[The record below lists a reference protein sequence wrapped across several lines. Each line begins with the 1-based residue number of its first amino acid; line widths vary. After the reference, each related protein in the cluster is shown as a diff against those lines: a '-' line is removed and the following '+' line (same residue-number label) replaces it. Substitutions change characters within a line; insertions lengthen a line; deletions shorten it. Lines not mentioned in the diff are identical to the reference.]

1 MPDLFSAMGDAR
13 STPQGLSVV
22 TSRFLTD
29 EAGTRQE
36 LIAPVLLVEVPPAT
50 GQEFVLGTLAG
61 TAQAGPQSGE
71 PLVFEVRKGEQRG
84 NTFAN
89 GITVGRTENNDIVVH
104 DNSIS
109 RFHAYFQQ
117 DPISSVWTLVDAES
131 KNGTW
136 LGQTRLA
143 PNKPTPLS
151 DTTRLRFGDIEV
163 VFYLPLTF
171 FQYLQRMTGLE
182 P

>member
-13 STPQGLSVV
+13 SMPRGLSVV

-29 EAGTRQE
+29 EAEARRE
-36 LIAPVLLVEVPPAT
+36 LVSPVLLVEVPPAT

-71 PLVFEVRKGEQRG
+71 PLVFEVRKGDHKS
-84 NTFAN
+84 NAFAT
-89 GITVGRTENNDIVVH
+89 GITVGRTENNDIVIH

-117 DPISSVWTLVDAES
+117 DPTSSGWMIVDAES
-131 KNGTW
+131 RNGTW
-136 LGQTRLA
+136 LDKMRLA

-151 DTTRLRFGDIEV
+151 DTSHVRFGDIEV
-163 VFYLPLTF
+163 VFYMPLTF